1 MESSEMGSAPVP
13 FVRQM
18 LRNNMLMLTVLLAVG
33 AAAYFLIGLFMLI
46 GR

>member
-1 MESSEMGSAPVP
+1 MESSDTGGAPVS

-18 LRNNMLMLTVLLAVG
+18 LRNNMLLLTVLIALSGAV
-33 AAAYFLIGLFMLI
+33 YLVVGLYVLM

>member
-1 MESSEMGSAPVP
+1 MESSEMRNEPVS

-33 AAAYFLIGLFMLI
+33 AVAYFLIGLFVLI

>member
-1 MESSEMGSAPVP
+1 MRNEPVS

-33 AAAYFLIGLFMLI
+33 AVAYFLIGLFVLI